1 MMEQDVRLLERELKA
16 AKEQIQEMRMELD
29 HLVHSIP
36 GGVAMYEVKD
46 GRFIPTYMSDGV
58 PALTGH
64 TPAEYKEEIRQGIFD
79 HIYELDRPRVV
90 EAGNAFLQNGE
101 VLDISYRVRRKDGTL
116 VWIHLNGRR
125 MGPLSGTPRF
135 YAVFTGTW
143 AESRL
148 YQNIANE
155 TADGIY
161 VIDRDNFE
169 LLYANES
176 KELFA
181 MGNPC
186 TGEKCYTALHG
197 KTAPCAFCILNQY
210 GADDREHEI
219 AVDGTGRVFTARFR
233 ETDWNGIPAYIQY
246 IRDVTEE
253 AEARREK
260 DRLELYCQT
269 LIKNLPGGI
278 SVIRIEPDGSMT
290 PEYISK
296 GFAAMTQMTM
306 EEAHELYLGDIFAGV
321 HPDDV
326 EINQNKLREFMEYG
340 GESCEF
346 DARFRRGDGSY
357 VWVRDRVSVQEAPD
371 GTRRM
376 YCIYTDISMMMEEN
390 ERMRRQYESLIME
403 HYRTPGADELIL
415 GHCNITQN
423 RIIQIKDFTG
433 SDLLKTL
440 GNNRER
446 FFGGLSA
453 FIVDKQERQTFLNT
467 YLKAPA
473 LAAFARKD
481 TEQIQTCFV
490 KLPGQAAGCYV
501 QIKVNMVEA
510 PETGDVTGVLTVT
523 DVTDKIMS
531 ERILRKLSVTTHD
544 YIIDANLLEGTFKVL
559 SYNKNAHRV
568 PKPQE
573 RYSDRVAF
581 MSGSIIVPKDRER
594 YTKALDPDEIR
605 RRLQEENAYTVTY
618 ALVDED
624 GEIRTKNM
632 TVFSIDQRLERVC
645 LVCTDITDSVR
656 ALEEALAM
664 AKKAS
669 QAKSDFLTTMS
680 HDIRTPMNAIMGM
693 TTLALAYSDDRERV
707 ADCLRKIQ
715 TANKHLLSLV
725 NDVLDMSRIESSK
738 IAMNPRPLTLSGLFG
753 EAATIIEPQ
762 AEDAG
767 LRFVV
772 QNENIHRDAFY
783 GDGLRINQVLINL
796 LSNAVKYTP
805 KGGRVDFLAEEVAP
819 HARGN
824 RVRYRFTV
832 RDTGVGMSEDF
843 LKRVFDPFA
852 RENTATGVEGTGLGL
867 SIAKGLV
874 DQMGGTISVESRIGK
889 GTAFHIEL
897 EFEAVE
903 NPEEPGESTDG
914 KDGLPLDQKPFSGC
928 VFLIAEDHPI
938 NAELLCQLLQMNGAQ
953 SEITTDGAWA
963 VREFSHAAP
972 GTYTAVLMDI
982 QMPVMNGYEA
992 ARAIRALDRPDA
1004 KTIPIVAM
1012 TANAFAEDV
1021 HSALDAGMNAH
1032 VAKPI
1037 DVDVLRATLG
1047 RVLKERMMKADMRR
1061 DEDG

>member
-1 MMEQDVRLLERELKA
+1 MIDQDVLALERELKA
-16 AKEQIQEMRMELD
+16 AKGQIQEMRMELD
-29 HLVHSIP
+29 HLIHSIP
-36 GGVAMYEVKD
+36 GGVAVYKVE
-46 GRFIPTYMSDGV
+46 GGQFIPTYMSDGV
-58 PALTGH
+58 PELTGH
-64 TPAEYKEEIRQGIFD
+64 TREEYEEEIRQGIFD

-90 EAGNAFLQNGE
+90 GAGNASLESGE
-101 VLDISYRVRRKDGTL
+101 VLDVSYRVRRKDGTL
-116 VWIHLNGRR
+116 GWVHLNGRR
-125 MGPLSGTPRF
+125 MGGLSGMPRF

-161 VIDRDNFE
+161 VIDRENFE

-197 KTAPCAFCILNQY
+197 KTAPCSFCTLSRY
-210 GADDREHEI
+210 GADGKEHEI
-219 AVDGTGRVFTARFR
+219 EIDGTVRAFTARFR

-246 IRDVTEE
+246 IRDVTDE

-260 DRLELYCQT
+260 ERLEQYCQT

-278 SVIRIEPDGSMT
+278 SVIRIMPDGSMT
-290 PEYISK
+290 PEYISE
-296 GFAAMTQMTM
+296 GFAAMTRMSM

-326 EINQNKLREFMEYG
+326 ESNQNKLREFMESG
-340 GESCEF
+340 DEHCEF
-346 DARFRRGDGSY
+346 DARFKRGDGSY
-357 VWVRDRVSVQEAPD
+357 LWVRDRVSVQEAPD

-390 ERMRRQYESLIME
+390 ERMRRQYESLILE

-440 GNNRER
+440 GNNREN
-446 FFGGLSA
+446 FFTGVAG
-453 FIVDKQERQTFLNT
+453 FIVDEQERQAFLDT
-467 YLKAPA
+467 YLNAPA

-481 TEQIQTCFV
+481 TEQIQTCFI
-490 KLPGQAAGCYV
+490 KLPKQSIGCYV
-501 QIKVNMVEA
+501 QIKVNMIEA
-510 PETGDVTGVLTVT
+510 PGTGDVTGVLTVT
-523 DVTDKIMS
+523 DVTDKTMS
-531 ERILRKLSVTTHD
+531 ERILHQLSVTTHD
-544 YIIDANLLEGTFKVL
+544 YIIDANLLEDSFKVL

-573 RYSDRVAF
+573 RYSERIAF
-581 MSGSIIVPKDRER
+581 MSGSVVVPQDRER
-594 YTKALDPDEIR
+594 YVAALNPDEVH
-605 RRLQEENAYTVTY
+605 RRLREENAYTVTY
-618 ALVDED
+618 SLVDED
-624 GEIRTKNM
+624 GETRTKNM
-632 TVFSIDQRLERVC
+632 TVFSIDQRLGRAC

-707 ADCLRKIQ
+707 EDCLRKIQ

-738 IAMNPRPLTLSGLFG
+738 IAMNLRPLSLSGLIN

-762 AEDAG
+762 AKDAG
-767 LRFVV
+767 LHFVV
-772 QNENIHRDAFY
+772 QKENIRWDTFY
-783 GDGLRINQVLINL
+783 GDGLRINQIFINL
-796 LSNAVKYTP
+796 LSNAVKFTP
-805 KGGRVDFLAEEVAP
+805 EGGRVEFLAKEVAP
-819 HARGN
+819 LASEN

-832 RDTGVGMSEDF
+832 RDTGIGMSEAF
-843 LKRVFDPFA
+843 LSRVFDPFT
-852 RENTATGVEGTGLGL
+852 RENTSMGVEGTGLGL

-874 DQMGGTISVESRIGK
+874 EQMGGTISVESCIGQ
-889 GTAFHIEL
+889 GTAFRVEL
-897 EFEAVE
+897 EFAAVE
-903 NPEEPGESTDG
+903 DPKETVGSTSG
-914 KDGLPLDQKPFSGC
+914 KDGLLSAEKPFSDR

-938 NAELLCQLLQMNGAQ
+938 NAELLCQLLLMDGAR
-953 SEITTDGAWA
+953 SKLTTDGAKV
-963 VREFSHAAP
+963 VREFQDAAP
-972 GTYTAVLMDI
+972 GTYDAVLMDI
-982 QMPVMNGYEA
+982 QMPVMTGYEA
-992 ARAIRALDRPDA
+992 ARAIRSLDRPDA
-1004 KTIPIVAM
+1004 KTIPIIAM

-1021 HSALDAGMNAH
+1021 QSALEAGMDAH

-1037 DVDVLRATLG
+1037 DVEVLRATL
-1047 RVLKERMMKADMRR
+1047 RKAMNSK
-1061 DEDG
+1061 